1 MNFTPVRTP
10 LVAKKMFQNYIWEM
24 PSEAKTLYLTF
35 DDGPTP
41 EITNWILDVLNQF
54 NAKATFFCI
63 GKNIAKHPDVFKNIL
78 NNGHIVGNH
87 TFDHIKGWR
96 TSTKNYVKSITQTQK
111 IIDSQSINPKTNFKD
126 LFRPPYGQIRPIQ
139 GKALSSLGFQV
150 IMWDVLSFDWD
161 KEVIKEQCL
170 KNVVSNASDGSI
182 IVFHDSLKAEKNMKY
197 ALPRVLEH
205 FSKRGYSFRSIKTK
219 YIPE

>member
-1 MNFTPVRTP
+1 MNLTPVRTP
-10 LVAKKMFQNYIWEM
+10 MVAKKMFQNYIWEM
-24 PSEAKTLYLTF
+24 PSEAKTLYLSF

-54 NAKATFFCI
+54 NAKSTFFCI
-63 GKNIAKHPDVFKNIL
+63 GKNIAKYPDVFKNIID
-78 NNGHIVGNH
+78 NGHIVGNH

-96 TSTKNYVKSITQTQK
+96 TSTKNYVKNITQTQK
-111 IIDSQSINPKTNFKD
+111 IIDSQSINSKTNFKN

-139 GKALSSLGFQV
+139 GKALINLGFQV

-161 KEVIKEQCL
+161 KEVLKEQCL
-170 KNVVSNASDGSI
+170 NNVVSNASDGSI
-182 IVFHDSLKAEKNMKY
+182 IVFHDSLKAEKNMKF

-205 FSKRGYSFRSIKTK
+205 FSKEGYSFRSINSK